1 MNIGNFFGKIVAQ
14 RLDDD
19 VFGVEMS
26 RVKDAD
32 AGCCGSQIFVL
43 FDLRGQQG
51 VGPRGDGGVQTVCA
65 GTGTEC
71 DGVDG
76 PRRGDK
82 FDTGGV
88 ETGFDVGGKCFGG
101 ERLRQRADAAKP
113 GTGLLV

>member
-1 MNIGNFFGKIVAQ
+1 MNIGDFFGKIIAQ

-43 FDLRGQQG
+43 LDLRGQQG

-65 GTGTEC
+65 GTGTER
-71 DGVDG
+71 DGADSS
-76 PRRGDK
+76 RRGRK
-82 FDTGGV
+82 FDAGGV
-88 ETGFDVGGKCFGG
+88 ETGFDVGGKRFGG

-113 GTGLLV
+113 GAGLFV